1 MKLSLTIFAAS
12 AVCVSSFTMMP
23 SQKQS
28 SQLFVATK
36 GKVAPFRKAL
46 SSLTKDNFSNTLSE
60 VESFLT
66 DEAGSTLYVKSMR
79 RIAVK
84 AKALGVA
91 VPENYAKEAKT
102 TTKKRAKQDAYCSAK
117 TEAAAAAVAEAKA
130 AEEAAIEEAK
140 AAAEAA
146 IEEAKVAAEAAASVV
161 EEPMAE
167 VADEEAVVA

>member
-12 AVCVSSFTMMP
+12 AVCVSSFMMMP
-23 SQKQS
+23 SQKPS
-28 SQLFVATK
+28 SQLHVATK

-146 IEEAKVAAEAAASVV
+146 SAASVV
-161 EEPMAE
+161 EEPVAE
-167 VADEEAVVA
+167 VAEEEAVVA